1 LAKMAGL
8 GGLPIYL
15 LVGAAIFAVNY
26 LMLSGHLKD
35 AGRLRLVVTLVFGL
49 IHGFGFAA
57 NLLAMQLPTGRMA
70 ELLVGFN
77 LGVEIGQLT
86 LVCALVAAVWLLS
99 RVKLTL
105 PRPIVVD
112 VASAC
117 VAGIGLYWFVS
128 RSYA

>member
-1 LAKMAGL
+1 
-8 GGLPIYL
+8 
-15 LVGAAIFAVNY
+15 
-26 LMLSGHLKD
+26 ML
-35 AGRLRLVVTLVFGL
+35 F
-49 IHGFGFAA
+49 
-57 NLLAMQLPTGRMA
+57 
-70 ELLVGFN
+70 GFN

-86 LVCALVAAVWLLS
+86 LVCALVTMVWLLS
-99 RVKLTL
+99 RLKLTL

>member
-1 LAKMAGL
+1 M
-8 GGLPIYL
+8 
-15 LVGAAIFAVNY
+15 
-26 LMLSGHLKD
+26 
-35 AGRLRLVVTLVFGL
+35 
-49 IHGFGFAA
+49 
-57 NLLAMQLPTGRMA
+57 
-70 ELLVGFN
+70 GFN

-86 LVCALVAAVWLLS
+86 LVCALVAVVWLLS
-99 RVKLTL
+99 RVRLTL

>member
-1 LAKMAGL
+1 
-8 GGLPIYL
+8 
-15 LVGAAIFAVNY
+15 
-26 LMLSGHLKD
+26 
-35 AGRLRLVVTLVFGL
+35 VTLVFGL

-57 NLLAMQLPTGRMA
+57 NLLDMQLPTGRLA

-86 LVCALVAAVWLLS
+86 LVCALVSVVWILS
-99 RVKLTL
+99 QFKLTL

-128 RSYA
+128 RSYAV